1 MNLLRILDFK
11 FRICSTGF
19 CASPPGC
26 LKRRRTGYTLIEML
40 LVLAVLLAVFSIA
53 WPLLDRAFGDIQLK
67 RAAENVRVRLHRTRL
82 HAIDNGLAYQF
93 RYEPGGRRFLVIPY
107 DSHCSSQTQDSPEIS
122 AMGVA
127 GGLPRHSE
135 QLSEELAFQ
144 TTNSEMPAERLGEEW
159 LSGLPDG
166 NQLTSTSW
174 SPPLLFYSDGT
185 ATDASFDV
193 VDSDRRF
200 VRMTVREL
208 TGAVA
213 IGHVQ
218 QERR

>member
-1 MNLLRILDFK
+1 
-11 FRICSTGF
+11 
-19 CASPPGC
+19 
-26 LKRRRTGYTLIEML
+26 ML
-40 LVLAVLLAVFSIA
+40 LVLAVLLAMFSIA
-53 WPLLDRAFGDIQLK
+53 WPLLDRASGDIRLK
-67 RAAENVRVRLHRTRL
+67 RAAEDVRIRLHRTRM

-107 DSHCSSQTQDSPEIS
+107 ELHGGSQTQDSLETS
-122 AMGVA
+122 AKGAA

-135 QLSEELAFQ
+135 QLSEELAFR
-144 TTNSEMPAERLGEEW
+144 TTNSEMPAERIGEEW

-166 NQLTSTSW
+166 NQLASTAW

-185 ATDASFDV
+185 ATDAAFDV

-200 VRMTVREL
+200 LRMTVREL